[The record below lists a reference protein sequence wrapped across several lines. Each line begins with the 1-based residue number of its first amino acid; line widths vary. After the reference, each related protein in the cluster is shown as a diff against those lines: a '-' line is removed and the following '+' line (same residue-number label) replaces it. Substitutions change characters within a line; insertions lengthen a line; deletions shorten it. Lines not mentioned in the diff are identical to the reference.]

1 MVKST
6 DHSPDILKNI
16 KGASERDIAM
26 SALEE
31 IMCSTVA
38 EQWEISAKYDRNMR
52 TAAYVT
58 AIERVAK
65 TYEQTGLL
73 I

>member
-1 MVKST
+1 MGYIEWLKNLQHVDHGRLTKRYNEKTQRELFNMVKST

-38 EQWEISAKYDRNMR
+38 E
-52 TAAYVT
+52 
-58 AIERVAK
+58 
-65 TYEQTGLL
+65 
-73 I
+73 